1 MQPTTREFAVDKAAM
16 TVTHIPSGIV
26 FRFWAH
32 PIGGWIGAPT
42 EKTKNTAILSVKK
55 SQELA
60 AIASRAGDAW
70 EAAQK
75 SD

>member
-1 MQPTTREFAVDKAAM
+1 MQSTTREFAVDKAAM

-42 EKTKNTAILSVKK
+42 DASIHEAAGLPSQIL
-55 SQELA
+55 A
-60 AIASRAGDAW
+60 GMASRAGDAW
-70 EAAQK
+70 EAAQHK
-75 SD
+75 